1 MAELPLFW
9 QKAFQRSTLLDIETT
24 GLDPTR
30 HSPVSAA
37 TMRYGVDPKATPH
50 HFAFQTAER
59 TQKAPYRV
67 YQSVKGTPDMEPFAA
82 EMWQKAWKSERARH
96 VYEGGKLVKPSTFFT
111 ELISSQAAEGGFIWA
126 HNVQFDITQW
136 GSQFAGPGA
145 IGEYYQRAAVEPMY
159 PFDAARSRLWP
170 SMTKQGRAF
179 RRMGYDQP
187 ASLLG
192 AMKGFYGEYRE
203 MVRGAV
209 EGGGA
214 AILDTQLVAQSVLGM
229 AQEQGYMRKSK
240 DVFTGTKLEAL
251 YSAWG
256 FGKYPAHSATADVEA
271 MARVMPNLV
280 EAAEDLYAGTPLR
293 GKHAAALY
301 RLGAA
306 QPEIAQRNVAKMFA
320 QAQLEIRETGMF
332 RHVGAGG
339 EQIYSKNYEDI
350 LKVYEKRLQGRAYD
364 MPVRSMWERMAEA
377 GPAELEGVLA
387 KSAEIP
393 GASFKTKVGSGA
405 AFARAEGKLWWLRRS
420 VPTRVAIG
428 AAAVAGL
435 AYALTPDREEGGSPR
450 FSGMKD
456 AYNTLEGLQERGIAP
471 IPRRQLTDF
480 GSGWRG
486 IVSIPQKF
494 LRSEVAAAE
503 YVKKSELLKHI
514 ANLKNELVIAEEA
527 GAMGFEAAS
536 LTQVELKQLKTTI
549 EKLKTAAPRKQGAI
563 LVAEEEMRGG
573 DLGRIK
579 GLIAEERFHEAHA
592 NSKVM
597 RDLTM
602 KEGAVPMEWLMYMEA
617 EQYNVP
623 DAVRKAERGFLPGEY
638 ADIKA
643 GWREE
648 YFAKMAAFKKAP
660 DALSIEESAY
670 LASIG
675 EDRTFGIL
683 ARHEKRYR
691 LAVGQQNKRAHKA
704 LGTSRA
710 YKMTMDTMAPF
721 APAAPPGIRLFQ
733 SPHLASS
740 QGDGMV
746 QRMGRSKKRSQ
757 MMYQP

>member
-1 MAELPLFW
+1 
-9 QKAFQRSTLLDIETT
+9 
-24 GLDPTR
+24 
-30 HSPVSAA
+30 
-37 TMRYGVDPKATPH
+37 
-50 HFAFQTAER
+50 
-59 TQKAPYRV
+59 
-67 YQSVKGTPDMEPFAA
+67 
-82 EMWQKAWKSERARH
+82 
-96 VYEGGKLVKPSTFFT
+96 
-111 ELISSQAAEGGFIWA
+111 
-126 HNVQFDITQW
+126 
-136 GSQFAGPGA
+136 
-145 IGEYYQRAAVEPMY
+145 
-159 PFDAARSRLWP
+159 
-170 SMTKQGRAF
+170 
-179 RRMGYDQP
+179 
-187 ASLLG
+187 
-192 AMKGFYGEYRE
+192 
-203 MVRGAV
+203 
-209 EGGGA
+209 
-214 AILDTQLVAQSVLGM
+214 
-229 AQEQGYMRKSK
+229 
-240 DVFTGTKLEAL
+240 
-251 YSAWG
+251 
-256 FGKYPAHSATADVEA
+256 
-271 MARVMPNLV
+271 
-280 EAAEDLYAGTPLR
+280 
-293 GKHAAALY
+293 
-301 RLGAA
+301 
-306 QPEIAQRNVAKMFA
+306 
-320 QAQLEIRETGMF
+320 MF
-332 RHVGAGG
+332 RHEGAGG

-471 IPRRQLTDF
+471 ITRRQLTDF